1 MIIMGSHK
9 GQGNVTVGS
18 PVALGLRGGPSLGCL
33 PVHWQFGLVPGLVH
47 VLVAGCPP
55 LPGGLGPLL
64 DVAVG
69 PPPLVAVGRLVLS
82 GDPGQGLGLSQLEQ
96 VAIEKRC
103 EDLVVVVPVVV
114 HVRGGASGGED
125 GALMSSVSSTDVSL
139 GWVDCHLKVSGCMW
153 RSWRHPRG

>member
-1 MIIMGSHK
+1 MGSHK

-55 LPGGLGPLL
+55 LPGGRGPLL

-82 GDPGQGLGLSQLEQ
+82 GDPGQGLGL
-96 VAIEKRC
+96 
-103 EDLVVVVPVVV
+103 
-114 HVRGGASGGED
+114 G
-125 GALMSSVSSTDVSL
+125 L
-139 GWVDCHLKVSGCMW
+139 GLG
-153 RSWRHPRG
+153 PE